1 MEEDEQIITT
11 HVGCEIALEFGESNF
26 REAEHIL
33 ELGMSYINAL
43 FPTTTK
49 YGGVYSCSF
58 DEFFE
63 SIERDENR
71 FEDAAKTVILWGKD
85 YLKGKFTDDMIFHMH
100 KAIESYAEHFPNN
113 PIYKQALKE
122 FD

>member
-1 MEEDEQIITT
+1 MNEDEQIITT
-11 HVGCEIALEFGESNF
+11 HVGCTIADVFREFNF
-26 REAEHIL
+26 RKAADTIEAVNT
-33 ELGMSYINAL
+33 YIEAL

>member
-1 MEEDEQIITT
+1 MNEDEQIITT
-11 HVGCEIALEFGESNF
+11 HVGCTIADVFGEFNF
-26 REAEHIL
+26 RKAADTIEAVNT
-33 ELGMSYINAL
+33 YIEAL

-71 FEDAAKTVILWGKD
+71 FED
-85 YLKGKFTDDMIFHMH
+85 FHMH

>member
-11 HVGCEIALEFGESNF
+11 HVGCEIATTFEEFNF

-33 ELGMSYINAL
+33 KLGISYINAL

-71 FEDAAKTVILWGKD
+71 FEDISQITLFINK
-85 YLKGKFTDDMIFHMH
+85 H
-100 KAIESYAEHFPNN
+100 
-113 PIYKQALKE
+113 
-122 FD
+122 

>member
-11 HVGCEIALEFGESNF
+11 HVGCTIADVFGEFNF
-26 REAEHIL
+26 RKAADAIEAVNT
-33 ELGMSYINAL
+33 YIEAL

-49 YGGVYSCSF
+49 YGGHYTN
-58 DEFFE
+58 FE
-63 SIERDENR
+63 EYLKSYQTTEL
-71 FEDAAKTVILWGKD
+71 EDAAKTVILWGKD